1 MADVTRSARDR
12 STVRDLLARGL
23 SDREVSVISGVPP
36 ATVGRWRR
44 SWPAREIRWRRA
56 HEQSYAY
63 LLGLYLGDGC
73 VQVSKHGQVLLRIC
87 LDAGYPAVIDDA
99 WPAMQLS
106 LLTQVRTFI
115 VAAAYRRSTSKGRT
129 SCGYGPFL
137 STGPAESMSA
147 RCA

>member
-23 SDREVSVISGVPP
+23 PDREVSAISGVPP
-36 ATVGRWRR
+36 VTVGRWRR
-44 SWPAREIRWRRA
+44 SWPAIEIRWRPA

-73 VQVSKHGQVLLRIC
+73 VLVSKRGQVLLRIC

-99 WPAMQLS
+99 WTAMQLS
-106 LLTQVRTFI
+106 VPHARAHVYQLQRHPGGQRPRFEQV
-115 VAAAYRRSTSKGRT
+115 VATG
-129 SCGYGPFL
+129 L
-137 STGPAESMSA
+137 SSA
-147 RCA
+147 RARPKA